1 MDVIKPQNTKTNFS
15 RNTPDFCVYYHCERK
30 RQAGEPPFKV
40 CAGCRAVQY
49 CCREH
54 QKAHWKVHKE
64 FCKQRA
70 TEANPSIR
78 LRELE
83 DFVRLHQAA
92 FKVALA
98 ELFHI
103 DDPDDPIDWS
113 KELAVFEFDSTSDPN
128 PARRFRLK
136 DAFITPD
143 MPVGTRDGDRIATY
157 RRTTYASHTEVPM
170 PEGYINY
177 VLCLCHCA
185 DSECVFLTT
194 QSIFQSDYLPFITHD
209 PWYFQPMKWI
219 NNGVVWKYFE
229 ETAEGM
235 PNTRPGMMKK
245 AGSKWVWNE
254 LTLQDPMVWV

>member
-1 MDVIKPQNTKTNFS
+1 VIKPQNTKTNFS

-49 CCREH
+49 CVSLFHCRNLLMLRMRLKCREH

-98 ELFHI
+98 ELFQ
-103 DDPDDPIDWS
+103 DNDPTDPIDWS
-113 KELAVFEFDSTSDPN
+113 KELAVFEFDSTSDSN

-157 RRTTYASHTEVPM
+157 QRTT
-170 PEGYINY
+170 
-177 VLCLCHCA
+177 
-185 DSECVFLTT
+185 
-194 QSIFQSDYLPFITHD
+194 
-209 PWYFQPMKWI
+209 
-219 NNGVVWKYFE
+219 
-229 ETAEGM
+229 
-235 PNTRPGMMKK
+235 
-245 AGSKWVWNE
+245 
-254 LTLQDPMVWV
+254 

>member
-1 MDVIKPQNTKTNFS
+1 MLRMRLK
-15 RNTPDFCVYYHCERK
+15 
-30 RQAGEPPFKV
+30 
-40 CAGCRAVQY
+40 
-49 CCREH
+49 CREH
-54 QKAHWKVHKE
+54 QKAHWKAHKE

-98 ELFHI
+98 ELFQ
-103 DDPDDPIDWS
+103 DNDPTDPIDWS
-113 KELAVFEFDSTSDPN
+113 KELAVFEFDSTSDSN
-128 PARRFRLK
+128 PARSFRLK

-177 VLCLCHCA
+177 VLCLCKIPLH
-185 DSECVFLTT
+185 EGPTRVL
-194 QSIFQSDYLPFITHD
+194 I
-209 PWYFQPMKWI
+209 
-219 NNGVVWKYFE
+219 GVCQVIAQ
-229 ETAEGM
+229 TA
-235 PNTRPGMMKK
+235 NV
-245 AGSKWVWNE
+245 SS
-254 LTLQDPMVWV
+254 